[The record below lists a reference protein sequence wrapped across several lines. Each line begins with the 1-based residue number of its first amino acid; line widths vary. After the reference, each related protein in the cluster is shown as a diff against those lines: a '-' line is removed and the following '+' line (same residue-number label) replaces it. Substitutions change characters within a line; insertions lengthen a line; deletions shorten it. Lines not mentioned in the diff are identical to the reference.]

1 MKKAGIWLDHE
12 KAFIVLMVKGEETLA
27 TVDSR
32 VERGGRLSGGSRS
45 KTPWGPQEK
54 SSEQKKLERRK
65 QQLQRYY
72 DRILDE
78 IRDTQAVL
86 IMGPGEAKG
95 ELLERIESRKAFL
108 KTSVTVEP
116 ADKMTEHQVV
126 ARVKAF
132 YGIQVRKT
140 HLR

>member
-12 KAFIVLMVKGEETLA
+12 KAFIVLMVKGEQTVA

-54 SSEQKKLERRK
+54 SSEQKKLERQK
-65 QQLQRYY
+65 LQLQRYY
-72 DRILDE
+72 DRILDK
-78 IRDTQAVL
+78 IRDTQSVF

-95 ELLERIESRKAFL
+95 ELQKRIESRKTFL
-108 KTSVTVEP
+108 KTSVTVES
-116 ADKMTEHQVV
+116 ADKMTKRQVV
-126 ARVKAF
+126 ARAKAL
-132 YGIQVRKT
+132 YGIQVRKSR
-140 HLR
+140 LR